1 MQRGRR
7 QEMIDKAMTFIVGE
21 LNNLLSARFQSNEN
35 MAVLSSLSNSDGTVP
50 PGIENKVVVSL
61 INVERE
67 STTSGGNWPAR
78 AGTGSYDRV
87 SPPLGLNLMLL
98 VTASF
103 GTKYGEALK
112 FLSTVLG
119 FFQARPSFNAQ
130 NSAALPRELEKL
142 SMELVNLSTH
152 EVNNLWAILGAKYM
166 PSVVYKVRMLLIQED
181 WINERTPAVMGVGTD
196 VQKQPR

>member
-1 MQRGRR
+1 
-7 QEMIDKAMTFIVGE
+7 MIDKAITFIVGE

-35 MAVLSSLSNSDGTVP
+35 MAILSSLSNPDGTVP
-50 PGIENKVVVSL
+50 TGIESKIVLTL

-67 STTSGGNWPAR
+67 GTASGGNWPAR
-78 AGTGSYDRV
+78 AGAINHDRL
-87 SPPLGLNLMLL
+87 SPPLGLNLVLL

-103 GTKYGEALK
+103 GANYAEALK

-130 NSAALPRELEKL
+130 NSAGFPRELEKL

-152 EVNNLWAILGAKYM
+152 EVNNIWSILGAKYM
-166 PSVVYKVRMLLIQED
+166 PSVVYKVRMLLIQEN
-181 WINERTPAVMGVGTD
+181 WINERIPTVTGVDTK
-196 VQKQPR
+196 VQK

>member
-1 MQRGRR
+1 
-7 QEMIDKAMTFIVGE
+7 MIDKAMTFIVGE

-35 MAVLSSLSNSDGTVP
+35 MAVLSSLSNPDGTVP
-50 PGIENKVVVSL
+50 SGIENKVVISL

-78 AGTGSYDRV
+78 TGAGSHDRV

-112 FLSTVLG
+112 FLSSVLG
-119 FFQARPSFNAQ
+119 VFQARPSFNAQ
-130 NSAALPRELEKL
+130 NSATFPRELEKL

-152 EVNNLWAILGAKYM
+152 EVNNVWAILGAKYM

-181 WINERTPAVMGVGTD
+181 WISERIPAVMGVGTD